1 MERNHLR
8 SLLKK
13 VCCSES
19 FLSLYQ
25 IIPHDFCIG
34 HMPWFLLLLWRH
46 VNAIFSCLSFCR
58 SSMSARHGNTSTLR
72 TFAWLKAVSASPRGF
87 FPRAGNLR
95 GMTRTFLRNGDAFL
109 SPRPTGEAWPACDA
123 GLSVYIAASHTSFSA
138 CVQNNRG
145 RAQRGLVDVLE
156 TCFDGVGT
164 DLTSESFSYSW
175 GHVSG

>member
-1 MERNHLR
+1 MTSASVICH
-8 SLLKK
+8 
-13 VCCSES
+13 
-19 FLSLYQ
+19 
-25 IIPHDFCIG
+25 G
-34 HMPWFLLLLWRH
+34 
-46 VNAIFSCLSFCR
+46 FSCYLR
-58 SSMSARHGNTSTLR
+58 ATSTPFSRVCLSAGRACLQDMGTIRHFR

-95 GMTRTFLRNGDAFL
+95 GVTRTLLRNGDAFL

-123 GLSVYIAASHTSFSA
+123 GLSVYIAASYTSSSA
-138 CVQNNRG
+138 CAQNNRG